1 LIRNAAVV
9 AAFACLAAVGA
20 TGAAGSESTKEIR
33 YRGYVVDVP
42 ASWPVYDLAADP
54 SACVRFDRHAVYLG
68 SPSPDQRCPAHVVG
82 RTETLLIEPL
92 PGSAAGSAGEMRAP
106 KGAAAPRE
114 LDLGAP
120 SAELRVEVPTAGV
133 VVSATWGRHPGVVRE
148 IVDGAQLDARA
159 AQPLATSGADTQADP
174 VEPAAAARRGA
185 YHRGLGFDACTAP
198 SKSAM
203 RAWKSSPYTAVGVY
217 IGGVNRG
224 CSQPNLTSGW
234 VRQEIR
240 SGWALIPIYVGL
252 QAPGVTCGCAT
263 ISSGNAKAQGR
274 AAARDAIRDA
284 KALGLGPGNPIYYDM
299 EYYARS
305 RSNSSTALRFL
316 AAWTKR
322 LHKARYVSGVYSSA
336 TAGIRDLVTK
346 YGSRY
351 PDPDDIWIA
360 NWDGRR
366 TTDDPYVPD
375 RYWSNHQRIR
385 QYRGPHNES
394 YGGVT
399 INIDTNI
406 LDGAV
411 AGAADRDSDGV
422 PNEFDLCR
430 RVPGWLEN
438 AGCPF
443 GYLSG
448 GLVRYQNSVEGDR
461 REGDHFATTGAV
473 GAAYHFEGN
482 LGFLYTDQRPGT
494 IPLFSCTEQQDQ
506 FVSRE
511 ADCGGARELGRIGY
525 AHKERPQGLPVDPIY
540 SCLRTGADE
549 RTVSRNPGC
558 GGPDNVNQG
567 RLGFTV
573 AVASL
578 GRYQNSVEGDRREGD
593 HFATTGA
600 VGAAYHF
607 EGNLGFL
614 YTDQR
619 PGTIPLFSCTE
630 QQDQFVSR
638 EADCGG
644 ARELGR
650 IGYAY
655 AERPAD
661 VASREI
667 FRCRRSNGERFVV
680 ASPTCRGATN
690 VNEGSLGHVM
700 LGPLPG

>member
-9 AAFACLAAVGA
+9 AAFACLAATGA
-20 TGAAGSESTKEIR
+20 TGAAGSAGMKEIR

-92 PGSAAGSAGEMRAP
+92 KQSPGAAAPADAARAP
-106 KGAAAPRE
+106 RGAAAPRE
-114 LDLGAP
+114 LDFGAP
-120 SAELRVEVPTAGV
+120 SAELQVEVPSAGV
-133 VVSATWGRHPGVVRE
+133 TVSATWGRHPAIVRE
-148 IVDGAQLDARA
+148 IVGGARLDARA
-159 AQPLATSGADTQADP
+159 AQPLGPTETDAGIGGDA
-174 VEPAAAARRGA
+174 VEPAATAPRGA
-185 YHRGLGFDACTAP
+185 YHKGLGFDACTAP

-203 RAWKSSPYTAVGVY
+203 RAWRSSPYTAVGVY

-263 ISSGNAKAQGR
+263 ISPGNAKDQGR

-336 TAGIRDLVTK
+336 SAGIRDLVTK

-351 PDPDDIWIA
+351 PSPDDIWIA

-394 YGGVT
+394 YRGVT

-438 AGCPF
+438 DGCPF
-443 GYLSG
+443 GHVAG
-448 GLVRYQNSVEGDR
+448 GLVRYENSVAGDR
-461 REGDHFATTGAV
+461 REGDHFTTTGAV

-482 LGFLYTDQRPGT
+482 LGYLYSDQLPVQLHRAPGPVRLQGGRLRRRQGARPDRLCLRQA
-494 IPLFSCTEQQDQ
+494 P
-506 FVSRE
+506 
-511 ADCGGARELGRIGY
+511 GGAAHRPDLQLPAHQGRRANRLPQPRLRRPEQHEPGPPGLHDLGRLTWPLREL
-525 AHKERPQGLPVDPIY
+525 
-540 SCLRTGADE
+540 
-549 RTVSRNPGC
+549 
-558 GGPDNVNQG
+558 
-567 RLGFTV
+567 
-573 AVASL
+573 
-578 GRYQNSVEGDRREGD
+578 RRG
-593 HFATTGA
+593 
-600 VGAAYHF
+600 
-607 EGNLGFL
+607 
-614 YTDQR
+614 
-619 PGTIPLFSCTE
+619 
-630 QQDQFVSR
+630 
-638 EADCGG
+638 
-644 ARELGR
+644 
-650 IGYAY
+650 
-655 AERPAD
+655 
-661 VASREI
+661 
-667 FRCRRSNGERFVV
+667 
-680 ASPTCRGATN
+680 
-690 VNEGSLGHVM
+690 
-700 LGPLPG
+700 